1 MKYCRTELL
10 PGVRLTAIQ
19 TSKFKSGYW
28 GVYVLTPMGPEAAA
42 NALVPRVLRRGTR
55 RHPGVRP
62 LSEALDELY
71 GGTIEAAVRKR
82 GEVQCVG
89 FAASFLDGALA
100 PGGEDLLS
108 AAAGLLGE
116 LLLDPALENG
126 AFRPDWLEGERTNLI
141 DQIKGEIN
149 DKRFYAQKRAIEL
162 MCEGEG
168 YGLDAKGTIEGAEA
182 VTPDSLYDRYETLL
196 SSAPVELYYCGS
208 ARPERV
214 AEAWTAAL
222 SRLPQGSRSQT
233 LPDRSHRPSQEVRR
247 QSERLDVTQGKLV
260 LGFSG
265 GGVSLTH
272 PDYPSFLTLNALYG
286 GTTTSKLFLN
296 VREKR
301 SLCYYASS
309 MVDKLKGLMLVSSG
323 VEFEQF
329 QAAEDEILAQLEA
342 CRQGDFTEEE
352 LTAAKKSLISG
363 LRSTLDVQWQL
374 EDFWLTQNV
383 GETGEEPEALA
394 GRIEQVSAQDV
405 AEQAKRM
412 QLELIYRMEG
422 TEHGAA

>member
-1 MKYCRTELL
+1 MKYHRTELL
-10 PGVRLTAIQ
+10 PGVQLTAIQ

-28 GVYVLTPMGPEAAA
+28 GVYFLTPMGPEAAA

-71 GGTIEAAVRKR
+71 GGTIEAAVRKK

-89 FAASFLDGALA
+89 FAASFLDDALA
-100 PGGEDLLS
+100 PGGEDLLT

-116 LLLDPALENG
+116 LLLDPALEHG
-126 AFRPDWLEGERTNLI
+126 AFRPDWLEGERTNLV

-168 YGLDAKGTIEGAEA
+168 YGLDAKGTVEGAEA
-182 VTPDSLYDRYETLL
+182 VTPEGLYQRYETLL
-196 SSAPVELYYCGS
+196 SSAPMELYYCGS
-208 ARPERV
+208 ASIERV
-214 AEAWTAAL
+214 SEAWKSAL
-222 SRLPQGSRSQT
+222 TGLPEGNRNRN
-233 LPDRSHRPSQEVRR
+233 LPDQTHKPSPEVQRPAD
-247 QSERLDVTQGKLV
+247 RLDVAQGKLV
-260 LGFSG
+260 LGFSS
-265 GGVSLTH
+265 GGVEITH
-272 PDYPSFLTLNALYG
+272 PDYPAFLTLNALYG

-342 CRQGDFTEEE
+342 CRQGDFTPEE
-352 LTAAKKSLISG
+352 LSAAKKSLISN

-383 GETGEEPEALA
+383 GGVSEGPEELA
-394 GRIEQVSAQDV
+394 GRIERVTAQDV
-405 AEQAKRM
+405 AEQAGRTR
-412 QLELIYRMEG
+412 LELIYRMEG
-422 TEHGAA
+422 KE

>member
-1 MKYCRTELL
+1 MKFHRTELL
-10 PGVRLTAIQ
+10 PGVQLTAIQ

-28 GVYVLTPMGPEAAA
+28 GVYFLTPMGPEATA
-42 NALVPRVLRRGTR
+42 NALVPRVLRRGTK
-55 RHPGVRP
+55 RHPGVGP
-62 LSEALDELY
+62 LSVALDELY
-71 GGTIEAAVRKR
+71 GGTIEAAVRKK

-89 FAASFLDGALA
+89 FAASFLDDALA
-100 PGGEDLLS
+100 PSGEDLLA

-126 AFRPDWLEGERTNLI
+126 AFQSEWLEGERTNLI

-149 DKRFYAQKRAIEL
+149 DKRFYAQRRAIEL

-168 YGLDAKGTIEGAEA
+168 YGLDAKGTVEGAEA
-182 VTPDSLYDRYETLL
+182 VTPEGLYKRYETLL
-196 SSAPVELYYCGS
+196 ASAPVELYYCGS
-208 ARPERV
+208 AESERV

-222 SRLPQGSRSQT
+222 SRLSRGSRSRA
-233 LPDRSHRPSQEVRR
+233 LPDQDHKPSPEVRR
-247 QSERLDVTQGKLV
+247 TSDRLDVTQGKLV

-272 PDYPSFLTLNALYG
+272 PDYPAFLTLNALYG

-342 CRQGDFTEEE
+342 CRRGDFTEGE
-352 LTAAKKSLISG
+352 LSAAKKSLISG

-383 GETGEEPEALA
+383 GETNEAPEALA
-394 GRIEQVSAQDV
+394 ARIEQVTAQDV
-405 AEQAKRM
+405 VGQSGRTK
-412 QLELIYRMEG
+412 LELIYRMEG
-422 TEHGAA
+422 KE

>member
-1 MKYCRTELL
+1 MKYHRTELL

-28 GVYVLTPMGPEAAA
+28 GVYFLAPMGPEAAA
-42 NALVPRVLRRGTR
+42 NALVSRVLRRGTR
-55 RHPGVRP
+55 RHPGVRH

-71 GGTIEAAVRKR
+71 GGAIEAAVRKK
-82 GEVQCVG
+82 GEVQCTG
-89 FAASFLDGALA
+89 FAASFLDDALA
-100 PGGEDLLS
+100 PGGEDLIA

-126 AFRPDWLEGERTNLI
+126 VFRSDWLEGERTNLV
-141 DQIKGEIN
+141 DQIRGEIN
-149 DKRFYAQKRAIEL
+149 DKRFYAQRRAIEL
-162 MCEGEG
+162 MCKGEG
-168 YGLDAKGTIEGAEA
+168 YGLDAKGTIEGAES
-182 VTPDSLYDRYETLL
+182 VTPESLYRRYQALL

-208 ARPERV
+208 AEAERA
-214 AEAWTAAL
+214 AEAWTAVL
-222 SRLPQGSRSQT
+222 SRLPQGSRSQA
-233 LPDRSHRPSQEVRR
+233 LPDQSHSPSQEAFR
-247 QSERLDVTQGKLV
+247 QSDRLDVTQGKLV

-265 GGVSLTH
+265 GGAALTH
-272 PDYPSFLTLNALYG
+272 PDYPAFLTLNALYG

-342 CRQGDFTEEE
+342 CRQGNFTEEE
-352 LTAAKKSLISG
+352 LSAAKKSLISG

-383 GETGEEPEALA
+383 GGTEEGPEALA
-394 GRIEQVSAQDV
+394 ARIERVTARDV
-405 AEQAKRM
+405 AEQAGRTR
-412 QLELIYRMEG
+412 LELIYRMEG
-422 TEHGAA
+422 KEYGAT